1 MNEKTLNN
9 QSETNWAR
17 LKSKTDEEINTSEI
31 QPLGERF
38 FANAKVRMPK
48 NKVSVLVNVDKDIS
62 EWYEAQGEDSKDLMT
77 TALRIYAETHREI
90 HN

>member
-31 QPLGERF
+31 KPLGDRF

>member
-38 FANAKVRMPK
+38 FANAKV
-48 NKVSVLVNVDKDIS
+48 SVLVNVDKDIS